1 MNVKE
6 NSYSIYNTST
16 IYNQIPSNLKAC
28 LRKLNYQQQ
37 TRISIIE
44 QNKGIPKINP
54 K

>member
-1 MNVKE
+1 MKE
-6 NSYSIYNTST
+6 NLSNICDIAIMYNKS
-16 IYNQIPSNLKAC
+16 QSNLKAC

-37 TRISIIE
+37 TRISVIK